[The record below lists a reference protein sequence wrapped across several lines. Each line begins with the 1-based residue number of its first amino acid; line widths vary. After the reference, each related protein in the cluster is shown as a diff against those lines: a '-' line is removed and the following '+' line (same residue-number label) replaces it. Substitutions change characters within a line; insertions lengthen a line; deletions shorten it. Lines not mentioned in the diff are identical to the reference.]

1 MAGFMS
7 KLQGYVYDGEHL
19 AAVDLTNGQFV
30 YIDSANKAAPLTQ
43 AVDMTVRVK
52 ELEGPFG
59 MPGLRLTVVKQ
70 GVNEVYLVENVI
82 PTENVGVYDET
93 TFGPKAGEYARL
105 HRPLAGEEMLVSVPT
120 ALLSGVSVGD
130 VIIVGAANGALPFPQ

>member
-1 MAGFMS
+1 MAGFVT
-7 KLQGYVYDGEHL
+7 KGNHIYDGEHL
-19 AAVDLTNGQFV
+19 AAVDLTNGTFV

-70 GVNEVYLVENVI
+70 GVAEVFLVENV
-82 PTENVGVYDET
+82 PATESTGVYDET
-93 TFGPKAGEYARL
+93 TFGPKAGEYARI
-105 HRPLAGEEMLVSVPT
+105 HRPLAGEELLVSV
-120 ALLSGVSVGD
+120 ASNLLAGVVVGD
-130 VIIVGAANGALPFPQ
+130 VIIVGNSAGALPFSG